1 MAQFVVFD
9 KAIAGSDA
17 DTAVVAGNI
26 EAINDHAYTMVT
38 DGTQIVALRVDAEG
52 AHIITSE
59 VIEAVAA
66 RYLKTFEQGDRVPAW
81 LENTDAYDEWA
92 EETETEA
99 ESDRLYGSYAKQVR
113 DTYYAGQI

>member
-1 MAQFVVFD
+1 MQFLVYD
-9 KAIAGSDA
+9 KSIAGSDQ
-17 DTAVVAGNI
+17 DQHLVAGNI
-26 EAINDHAYTMVT
+26 EAIIDHAYTMVT

-52 AHIITSE
+52 AHIITDE

-81 LENTDAYDEWA
+81 LEATDAYA
-92 EETETEA
+92 EFEA
-99 ESDRLYGSYAKQVR
+99 DCESGFNDWRSYDADQR

>member
-1 MAQFVVFD
+1 MMQQFIIYD
-9 KAIAGSDA
+9 ASIASSDQDDA
-17 DTAVVAGNI
+17 LVAGNI

-52 AHIITSE
+52 AHIITDE

-92 EETETEA
+92 EGQPMSADDWASCRADKWRDE
-99 ESDRLYGSYAKQVR
+99 RL
-113 DTYYAGQI
+113 AGI

>member
-1 MAQFVVFD
+1 MQFLVYD
-9 KAIAGSDA
+9 KSIAGSDQ
-17 DTAVVAGNI
+17 DECLVAGNI

-52 AHIITSE
+52 AHIITDE

-81 LENTDAYDEWA
+81 LEATDAYDEFVGDCR
-92 EETETEA
+92 
-99 ESDRLYGSYAKQVR
+99 SGSNDWRAYERDVR
-113 DTYYAGQI
+113 KSYVAGAI